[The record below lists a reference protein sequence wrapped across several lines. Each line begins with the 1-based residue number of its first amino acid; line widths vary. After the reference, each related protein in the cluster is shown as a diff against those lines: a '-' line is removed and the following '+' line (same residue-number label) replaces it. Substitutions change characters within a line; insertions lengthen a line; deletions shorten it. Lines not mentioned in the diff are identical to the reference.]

1 MVDTMNQTGSAG
13 PTGLL
18 RDKRMR
24 RHLLLSA
31 SVLVAAMA
39 TFLPLWSL
47 TSSNF
52 DKVEHRDAVRQAA
65 GLQAALNA
73 QAQRLI
79 DFGITNSVW
88 TGAVDVIRT
97 GDSTL
102 ALTNFPPHLIG
113 GNYRFAG
120 LIAVNRAGQIRG
132 GGLVVDGNYQRLP
145 GQFPD
150 PPVLQRMWQPD
161 AAPGTPSCGLVAIA
175 RAPHLYCGLPAYH
188 TNGDGGSNGGL
199 ILLKPVNDALLTTLS
214 EAARARVSLDSSP
227 GRAQVAH
234 GELPTLLG
242 PMTVNTDLSEHAMT
256 AHATVAGVDGQVVN
270 LHAARDR
277 PMREM
282 ASTTLRMML
291 LAAAGFAVVI
301 VVLMILLVRS
311 SVQVQIGPLRHTTE
325 KIMNSGNLS
334 LRVPA
339 AGRGHIA
346 ALGRTI
352 NAMLAAL
359 QQQEQQIIQ
368 AHKREEQQLNTRRLE
383 SLGQLAGG
391 VAHDFNNILAVIS
404 NYAEMI
410 SETLDLPVPDP
421 EDLADARKDIGQITR
436 AAERAT
442 RLTKQ
447 LLAFGRRDII
457 QAEIL
462 DLNHV
467 IGDIEPML
475 RRATGEHIHLITSL
489 NPQLWP
495 TRADV
500 GQVEQILLNLVVNAR
515 DALPGGGTLAI
526 ETSNAE
532 LSDHDISDGSP
543 LRAGR
548 YVRVRVSDTGSGMPP
563 EVIERAFEPF
573 YTTKPQG
580 SGTGLGLATVHGI
593 VAAAGGDVS
602 LYSENG
608 IGTTVT
614 VTLPAVDTLADTPAS
629 DTSEPL
635 EPVSRRPPHETILM
649 VEDEDDLRVIT
660 GRILTRAGYHVL
672 TADGGAQAIHLAQTH
687 PGPID
692 LLLTDVIM
700 PEMTGNQ
707 VAAGVEALRP
717 GIAVLYMSG
726 YAEPVLAENGTLPE
740 GVTIVE
746 KPFTSKELL
755 EHIRLRLRHAESRLA
770 DGFVANRC
778 RRCRPARL
786 QACPMS
792 G

>member
-1 MVDTMNQTGSAG
+1 MSQAGLAG
-13 PTGLL
+13 PMGLL
-18 RDKRMR
+18 RNKKMR
-24 RHLLLSA
+24 RHLLIGV

-39 TFLPLWSL
+39 MFLPLWSL

-52 DKVEHRDAVRQAA
+52 DKVEHRDAVRQAT

-97 GDSTL
+97 GDPDI

-113 GNYRFAG
+113 GAYHFAG

-132 GGLVVDGNYQRLP
+132 GGLVVNGVYQRLP

-150 PPVLQRMWQPD
+150 APVLQRMWQPD
-161 AAPGTPSCGLVAIA
+161 AAAGTPACGLVAIA
-175 RAPHLYCGLPAYH
+175 RAPHLYCGFPAYH
-188 TNGDGGSNGGL
+188 TNGKGSSNGGL
-199 ILLKPVNDALLTTLS
+199 IMLKPVDAALLTILS
-214 EAARARVSLDSSP
+214 EAADARVSLDSGA

-242 PMTVNTDLSEHAMT
+242 PITVNTDLSEHAMT
-256 AHATVAGVDGQVVN
+256 AYAAITGVDGQVVS
-270 LHAARDR
+270 LHAVRDR

-282 ASTTLRMML
+282 ASTTLRMVL
-291 LAAAGFAVVI
+291 LAAAGFTIVI
-301 VVLMILLVRS
+301 VVLMILLVRG

-325 KIMNSGNLS
+325 RIMNSGDLS

-339 AGRGHIA
+339 VGGGHIA

-359 QQQEQQIIQ
+359 QQQEQQILQ
-368 AHKREEQQLNTRRLE
+368 AHEREEQQLNARRLE

-410 SETLDLPVPDP
+410 SDTLDSPVPDP
-421 EDLADARKDIGQITR
+421 QDLADARKDIGQISR

-447 LLAFGRRDII
+447 LLAFGRRDIT

-475 RRATGEHIHLITSL
+475 RRTIGEHIHLITNL
-489 NPQLWP
+489 DPQLWP
-495 TRADV
+495 TNADV
-500 GQVEQILLNLVVNAR
+500 GQLEQILLNLVVNAR
-515 DALPGGGTLAI
+515 DAMPGGGTLFI
-526 ETSNAE
+526 ETNNAE
-532 LSDHDISDGSP
+532 LGEHDISDGSP
-543 LRAGR
+543 LQAGR
-548 YVRVRVSDTGSGMPP
+548 YVRVRVSDTGGGMPP

-573 YTTKPQG
+573 YTTKPKG

-593 VAAAGGDVS
+593 VAAAGGDVN

-614 VTLPAVDTLADTPAS
+614 VTLPAVDTPADTPTP
-629 DTSEPL
+629 DTDKPL
-635 EPVSRRPPHETILM
+635 EQFSGRPPHETILM
-649 VEDEDDLRVIT
+649 VEDERALRVIT
-660 GRILTRAGYHVL
+660 DRVLSRAGYHVL
-672 TADGGAQAIHLAQTH
+672 TASGGEQAIHLAQTH

-700 PEMTGNQ
+700 PKMTGNQ
-707 VAAGVEALRP
+707 VAARVEALRP
-717 GIAVLYMSG
+717 GIPVLYMSG

-755 EHIRLRLRHAESRLA
+755 DHIRTRLHQAGSR
-770 DGFVANRC
+770 G
-778 RRCRPARL
+778 L
-786 QACPMS
+786 QMAS
-792 G
+792 LSTGEGDVDRQGL

>member
-1 MVDTMNQTGSAG
+1 MVDTVSEADSAG
-13 PTGLL
+13 PIGLL

-24 RHLLLSA
+24 RHLLISA
-31 SVLVAAMA
+31 SVLVAALA

-52 DKVEHRDAVRQAA
+52 DEVEHRDAVRQAA

-97 GDSTL
+97 GDSDM

-113 GNYRFAG
+113 GAYHFAG
-120 LIAVNRAGQIRG
+120 LIAVNRAGRIRG
-132 GGLVVDGNYQRLP
+132 GGLVVGGVYQRLP
-145 GQFPD
+145 GQFPEA
-150 PPVLQRMWQPD
+150 PILQLMWQPD
-161 AAPGTPSCGLVAIA
+161 AAAGTPACGLVTVA
-175 RAPHLYCGLPAYH
+175 REPHLYCGFPAYH
-188 TNGDGGSNGGL
+188 THGKGNSNGGL
-199 ILLKPVNDALLTTLS
+199 IMLKPVDAALLATLS
-214 EAARARVSLDSSP
+214 EAADAQVYLSTDP
-227 GRAQVAH
+227 GRAQVTH

-242 PMTVNTDLSEHAMT
+242 PMTVNTDLSGHAMT
-256 AHATVAGVDGQVVN
+256 AHAVVTGVDGQIVR
-270 LHAARDR
+270 LHAVRDR

-282 ASTTLRMML
+282 ASTTLSMML
-291 LAAAGFAVVI
+291 LAAAGFTIVI
-301 VVLMILLVRS
+301 VVLMIVLVRS

-325 KIMNSGNLS
+325 RIMNSGDLS

-339 AGRGHIA
+339 LGRGHIA
-346 ALGRTI
+346 GLGRTI
-352 NAMLAAL
+352 NAMLGAL
-359 QQQEQQIIQ
+359 QQQEQQIVQ
-368 AHKREEQQLNTRRLE
+368 AHKREEQQLNNRRLE
-383 SLGQLAGG
+383 GLGQLAGG

-410 SETLDLPVPDP
+410 SETLDSPVPDP
-421 EDLADARKDIGQITR
+421 QDLADARKDIGQISR
-436 AAERAT
+436 AAERAA

-447 LLAFGRRDII
+447 LLAFGRRDIT
-457 QAEIL
+457 QVEVL

-475 RRATGEHIHLITSL
+475 HRTIGEHIHLVTSL
-489 NPQLWP
+489 DPQLWH
-495 TRADV
+495 TQADV
-500 GQVEQILLNLVVNAR
+500 GQLEQILLNLVANAR
-515 DALPGGGTLAI
+515 DAMPGGGTLSI

-532 LSDHDISDGSP
+532 LGEYDVRDGSP
-543 LRAGR
+543 LQAGR

-573 YTTKPQG
+573 YTTKPKG

-593 VAAAGGDVS
+593 VAAAGGDVNLS
-602 LYSENG
+602 SDSG

-614 VTLPAVDTLADTPAS
+614 VTLPAVDTPADTLTP
-629 DTSEPL
+629 DTGKPV
-635 EPVSRRPPHETILM
+635 EPVTGRPPHETILM
-649 VEDEDDLRVIT
+649 VEDEGDLRVIT

-672 TADGGAQAIHLAQTH
+672 TARGGEQALHLAQTH

-707 VAAGVEALRP
+707 VAARVEALRP
-717 GIAVLYMSG
+717 GIPVLYMSG

-740 GVTIVE
+740 GVTIIE

-755 EHIRLRLRHAESRLA
+755 DHISTRLHRADRLPGPANGS
-770 DGFVANRC
+770 FVN
-778 RRCRPARL
+778 
-786 QACPMS
+786 Q
-792 G
+792 

>member
-1 MVDTMNQTGSAG
+1 MVDTVSQVGSAG
-13 PTGLL
+13 PKGLL
-18 RDKRMR
+18 RNKKMR
-24 RHLLLSA
+24 RHLLISA

-52 DKVEHRDAVRQAA
+52 DKVEHRDAVRQAT

-88 TGAVDVIRT
+88 NGAVDVIRT
-97 GDSTL
+97 GDPDL
-102 ALTNFPPHLIG
+102 ALKNFPPHLIG
-113 GNYRFAG
+113 GAYHFAG

-132 GGLVVDGNYQRLP
+132 GGLVVNDVYQHRP

-150 PPVLQRMWQPD
+150 APILQRMWQAD
-161 AAPGTPSCGLVAIA
+161 AAAGTPACGFVAIA
-175 RAPHLYCGLPAYH
+175 GAPHLYCGFPVYH
-188 TNGDGGSNGGL
+188 THGKGSSNGGL
-199 ILLKPVNDALLTTLS
+199 IMLKPVDAALLATLS
-214 EAARARVSLDSSP
+214 EATDTQVYLNSDP
-227 GRAQVAH
+227 GPDQVGH

-242 PMTVNTDLSEHAMT
+242 PMTVNTDLSRHAMT
-256 AHATVAGVDGQVVN
+256 AHATVTGVDGQVVS

-277 PMREM
+277 PMRAM
-282 ASTTLRMML
+282 ASTTLHMVL
-291 LAAAGFAVVI
+291 LAAAGFAGVI
-301 VVLMILLVRS
+301 VALMILLVRS
-311 SVQVQIGPLRHTTE
+311 SVEVQVGPLRHTTE
-325 KIMNSGNLS
+325 KIMESGDLS

-339 AGRGHIA
+339 GGGGHIA
-346 ALGRTI
+346 ALGSTI

-359 QQQEQQIIQ
+359 QQQEQQIVQ
-368 AHKREEQQLNTRRLE
+368 AHKREEQQLKNRRLE

-410 SETLDLPVPDP
+410 SETLTAPVPDP
-421 EDLADARKDIGQITR
+421 QDLAEARKDVRQICR

-457 QAEIL
+457 QAEVL
-462 DLNHV
+462 DLNQIV
-467 IGDIEPML
+467 GDVEPML
-475 RRATGEHIHLITSL
+475 RRTIGEHIHLATTL
-489 NPQLWP
+489 DRQLWP
-495 TRADV
+495 VHADV
-500 GQVEQILLNLVVNAR
+500 GQLEQILLNLVVNAR
-515 DALPGGGTLAI
+515 DAMPGGGTVCI
-526 ETSNAE
+526 DTSNADLGGDD
-532 LSDHDISDGSP
+532 LSGASQLP
-543 LRAGR
+543 AGR
-548 YVRVRVSDTGSGMPP
+548 YVRLRVSDTGSGMPP

-593 VAAAGGDVS
+593 VAAAGGDVDI
-602 LYSENG
+602 YSENG

-614 VTLPAVDTLADTPAS
+614 VTLPAVDTPADTLAS
-629 DTSEPL
+629 DTHDPV
-635 EPVSRRPPHETILM
+635 EPVADRPPHETILM

-672 TADGGAQAIHLAQTH
+672 TASGGEQALHLADTH

-707 VAAGVEALRP
+707 VAARIEATRP
-717 GIAVLYMSG
+717 GIPVLYMSG

-740 GVTIVE
+740 GVTIIE
-746 KPFTSKELL
+746 KPFTSAQLL
-755 EHIRLRLRHAESRLA
+755 DHIRIRLQQAGSRPP
-770 DGFVANRC
+770 DGFFVSR
-778 RRCRPARL
+778 
-786 QACPMS
+786 
-792 G
+792 

>member
-1 MVDTMNQTGSAG
+1 MMVDTMSQAGSAG
-13 PTGLL
+13 PAGLL
-18 RDKRMR
+18 RDKKMR
-24 RHLLLSA
+24 RHLLISV
-31 SVLVAAMA
+31 SVLLAAMA

-47 TSSNF
+47 TDSNF
-52 DKVEHRDAVRQAA
+52 DKVEHRDAVRQAT

-97 GDSTL
+97 GDP
-102 ALTNFPPHLIG
+102 ALTLMRFPPHLIG
-113 GNYRFAG
+113 DAYHFAG
-120 LIAVNRAGQIRG
+120 LIAVNEAGQIRG
-132 GGLVVDGNYQRLP
+132 GGLVVDGIYQRRP
-145 GQFPD
+145 GQFHGPH
-150 PPVLQRMWQPD
+150 VLQRMWQPD

-175 RAPHLYCGLPAYH
+175 GAPHLYCGFPAYH
-188 TNGDGGSNGGL
+188 TDAKGSSNGGL
-199 ILLKPVNDALLTTLS
+199 IMLKPVNDALLTTLS
-214 EAARARVSLDSSP
+214 EAADARVYLNSDP

-234 GELPTLLG
+234 GALPTLLG
-242 PMTVNTDLSEHAMT
+242 PMTVNTDLADHTMT
-256 AHATVAGVDGQVVN
+256 AHATVTGVDGQIVS

-282 ASTTLRMML
+282 ASTTMRMVL
-291 LAAAGFAVVI
+291 LAAAGFVI
-301 VVLMILLVRS
+301 VIVALMILLVRS

-325 KIMNSGNLS
+325 RIMNSGDLS

-339 AGRGHIA
+339 VGGGHIA

-352 NAMLAAL
+352 NAMLTAL
-359 QQQEQQIIQ
+359 QQQEQQIVH
-368 AHKREEQQLNTRRLE
+368 AHAQEEQQLHARRLE

-410 SETLDLPVPDP
+410 SETLDSPVPDP
-421 EDLADARKDIGQITR
+421 KDLADARQDIGQISR

-467 IGDIEPML
+467 IGGLEPML
-475 RRATGEHIHLITSL
+475 RRTIGEHIHLITNL
-489 NPQLWP
+489 DPRLWP
-495 TRADV
+495 THADV
-500 GQVEQILLNLVVNAR
+500 GQIEQILLNLVVNAR
-515 DALPGGGTLAI
+515 DAMPGGGTLAI
-526 ETSNAE
+526 ETSNTE
-532 LSDHDISDGSP
+532 RGDHDISEGSP
-543 LRAGR
+543 LQAGR

-573 YTTKPQG
+573 YTTKPKG

-593 VAAAGGDVS
+593 IAAAGGEVN

-614 VTLPAVDTLADTPAS
+614 VTLPAVDTPADTHA
-629 DTSEPL
+629 DTDKPL
-635 EPVSRRPPHETILM
+635 EPVTGRAPHETILM
-649 VEDEDDLRVIT
+649 VEDEGDLRVIT

-672 TADGGAQAIHLAQTH
+672 TASGGEQAIHLAQTH

-700 PEMTGNQ
+700 PKMTGNQ
-707 VAAGVEALRP
+707 VAARVEALRP
-717 GIAVLYMSG
+717 GIPVLYMSG

-740 GVTIVE
+740 GVTIIE

-755 EHIRLRLRHAESRLA
+755 DYIRLRLHQPESESQPA
-770 DGFVANRC
+770 NGFVVNR
-778 RRCRPARL
+778 
-786 QACPMS
+786 
-792 G
+792 